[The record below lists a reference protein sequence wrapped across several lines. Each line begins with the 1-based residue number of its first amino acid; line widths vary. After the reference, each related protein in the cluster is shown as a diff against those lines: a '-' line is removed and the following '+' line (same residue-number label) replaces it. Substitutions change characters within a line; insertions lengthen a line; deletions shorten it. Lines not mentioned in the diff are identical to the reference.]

1 MDKIKQIE
9 VTLNERL
16 LYVKAEE
23 LDNRIWFHLNGR
35 IFVLDKQQPKLSSV
49 DEKVKSAN
57 ENVILSPMPGRII
70 KVLAEPGSQVEENQT
85 LLILSSMKMEY
96 TIKSPVGAVVEL
108 VKVKE
113 GEQVVAHQELVLF
126 NST

>member
-9 VTLNERL
+9 VTLNEQL

-35 IFVLDKQQPKLSSV
+35 VFVLDKQQPKLSSV
-49 DEKVKSAN
+49 DKEVENSN
-57 ENVILSPMPGRII
+57 ENIILSPMPGRII

-96 TIKSPVGAVVEL
+96 TIKSPVGAVVET

-126 NST
+126 KST

>member
-1 MDKIKQIE
+1 VGKIKQIE
-9 VTLNERL
+9 VTLNEQL

-23 LDNRIWFHLNGR
+23 LDNCIWFHLNGR

-49 DEKVKSAN
+49 DEKVENSNK
-57 ENVILSPMPGRII
+57 NVILSPMPGQII
-70 KVLAEPGSQVEENQT
+70 KVLVQSGSQVEENQT

-96 TIKSPVGAVVEL
+96 TIKSPFKAVIGL

>member
-1 MDKIKQIE
+1 MDKIKKIE
-9 VTLNERL
+9 VTLNEQL

-35 IFVLDKQQPKLSSV
+35 VFVLDKQPPKLSSV
-49 DEKVKSAN
+49 DKEVENSN

-70 KVLAEPGSQVEENQT
+70 KVLAEPGLQVEENQT

-96 TIKSPVGAVVEL
+96 TIKSPVGAVVET

-126 NST
+126 KST